1 MLGCWLVGAALA
13 GTFEHKLVWDMSVDG
28 TTVGSRELT
37 VRYLESDGG
46 TNRIL
51 ESYTD
56 INGTLGPLKVRWRQR
71 MTAHVDAKEPAS
83 FHSVVD
89 QGGNVL
95 EVQGRW
101 TPTQWLVTTTA
112 NGRSR
117 TNEVPLGRVDLSTAD
132 LMDPYSKLPLT
143 HFREARV
150 LSAESGD
157 VLIGPVEQLGVSEV
171 RVKTQTIQV
180 SGYAWTS
187 PQGRSEFFYSADGFL
202 VKYKTQLMGIALEAV
217 LREPPPGGVDDFPVT
232 AARPSVDGEDL

>member
-1 MLGCWLVGAALA
+1 MLGCWLVAAAFA
-13 GTFEHKLVWDMSVDG
+13 GTFEHKLVWDMSVGG

-37 VRYLESDGG
+37 VRYLEADGG

-56 INGTLGPLKVRWRQR
+56 INGALGPMKVRWRQR

-89 QGGNVL
+89 QGGAIL

-117 TNEVPLGRVDLSTAD
+117 TSEVPLGRVELSTAD
-132 LMDPYSKLPLT
+132 LMDPYSKLPLS
-143 HFREARV
+143 HFKEARV
-150 LSAESGD
+150 LSAETGE

-171 RVKTQTIQV
+171 RVKTQPIQV

-187 PQGRSEFFYSADGFL
+187 PQGRSEFYYSADGFL
-202 VKYKTQLMGIALEAV
+202 VKYKTQLMGVDLEAV
-217 LREPPPGGVDDFPVT
+217 LRDPPPGGVDDFPVT
-232 AARPSVDGEDL
+232 SARPSVDGEDI

>member
-1 MLGCWLVGAALA
+1 MLWWLVSTALA
-13 GTFEHKLVWDMSVDG
+13 GTFEHKLVWDMAANG
-28 TTVGSRELT
+28 TPVGTRELT
-37 VRYLESDGG
+37 VRYLEADGG

-56 INGTLGPLKVRWRQR
+56 INGTMGAMKVHWRQR

-89 QGGNVL
+89 QSGAIV

-117 TNEVPLGRVDLSTAD
+117 TSELPLGRVELSTAD
-132 LMDPYSKLPLT
+132 LMDPYSKLPLS
-143 HFREARV
+143 HFKEARV
-150 LSAESGD
+150 LSAETGD
-157 VLIGPVEQLGVSEV
+157 VLMGPVEQLGVSEIKIAGQAV
-171 RVKTQTIQV
+171 QV

-187 PQGRSEFFYSADGFL
+187 AQGRSEFYYSADGFL
-202 VKYKTQLMGIALEAV
+202 VRYKTQLLGTDLEAT
-217 LREPPPGGVDDFPVT
+217 LRQPPPGGVDDFPVGS
-232 AARPSVDGEDL
+232 ARPAVDSQDI